1 MRPLMRNG
9 RVAAALIAGWACS
22 SGTEPTHL
30 IDHVSIR
37 FPALRPSYPIG
48 DTMTLAAFAFS
59 NAGTWVRPKSPPVW
73 HSQDPTIASVNSVG
87 FVSFNGKGTATIDV
101 DIDGV
106 SAHVQ
111 LPVRG
116 ILHDSAITTN
126 QTWSVA
132 DTPHVVRG
140 FLHVVNN
147 FTPPTDTVVVT
158 IEPGAT
164 VRFRDSSG
172 LYFGDVNPAAIRI
185 PPGGGEPVVMDADSV
200 VGQTPTAG
208 AWVGIA
214 LTRGRSELRNLIM
227 RHCGASRSTTV
238 YPCLSFATN
247 AGMEGLIDGVRIS
260 QAHDGLFI
268 STAVTLTPG
277 SKNLSVDSTD
287 GHAVSIGPQIMGMF
301 PYGGAFI
308 GNAENYIR
316 ILGGQVVDSAT
327 WSDVGVPLRL
337 VGGVNFLGLKL
348 PHLRLPA
355 GMHLMSDPGGSL
367 SFEQGGI
374 DAGDLGAAPVVMESS
389 GSGWG
394 GLAIVHAGQSTLRSV
409 VLRDCGTSAN
419 ACLAVGGSQ
428 GDSGLVVQ
436 DVTIENAYST
446 GVYMDFARFDT
457 TSTGLTITG
466 AGGVPLVISADAIP
480 SIPSGSYSGNGVDA
494 IRLRDDAV
502 WRTITWRNLGIPYY
516 APFGVTVSNVPG
528 LPDTLVLASGVV
540 VQFAVATRLSIG
552 AGTLMAVG
560 TPADSVVLA
569 SATPGVPG
577 SWFGVDVGVSGWDRG
592 SHLDYVDLRD
602 AGAGPATYSGAVR
615 LWKDLGGVLRHT
627 TIRRSGDCAIILFN
641 GFPFTDDYADP
652 AYGNAFVNNVGP
664 TTCQPPVN

>member
-1 MRPLMRNG
+1 MRPLIRNG
-9 RVAAALIAGWACS
+9 RVAAAMIAVWACS

-37 FPALRPSYPIG
+37 VATLRPSYPIR
-48 DTMTLAAFAFS
+48 DTMTLAAFAVS
-59 NAGTWVRPKSPPVW
+59 NAGTWVRPESPPVW

-87 FVSFNGKGTATIDV
+87 LVYFNGKGTATIDV

-116 ILHDSAITTN
+116 ILHDSAIVTN

-132 DTPHVVRG
+132 DTPHVVQG
-140 FLHVVNN
+140 FLRVVNN

-172 LYFGDVNPAAIRI
+172 LYFGDINPAAIRI
-185 PPGGGEPVVMDADSV
+185 PPGADPVVMDADSV
-200 VGQTPTAG
+200 VGQTLHAG
-208 AWVGIA
+208 DWVGIA

-227 RHCGASRSTTV
+227 RHCGASRSTIV

-247 AGMEGLIDGVRIS
+247 GLIDGVRIS
-260 QAHDGLFI
+260 QAHDGLSI
-268 STAVTLTPG
+268 STFVTLTPG

-301 PYGGAFI
+301 PHGGAFI

-316 ILGGQVVDSAT
+316 ILSGQVVDSAT

-394 GLAIVHAGQSTLRSV
+394 GLAIGHAGQSTLRNV
-409 VLRDCGTSAN
+409 ILRDCGTSAI
-419 ACLAVGGSQ
+419 ACLSVGASQ

-436 DVTIENAYST
+436 DVSVENAYAT
-446 GVYMDFARFDT
+446 GAYMDFARFDT

-466 AGGVPLVISADAIP
+466 AGGVPLVISADAVP

-494 IRLRDDAV
+494 IQLRDDAV
-502 WRTITWRNLGIPYY
+502 WRTITWRNLGVPYF
-516 APFGVTVSNVPG
+516 APLGLTVDNSTT
-528 LPDTLVLASGVV
+528 PDTLTLEPGVV
-540 VQFAVATRLSIG
+540 IQFGVAAWLKVG
-552 AGTLMAVG
+552 VGTLLAVG
-560 TPADSVVLA
+560 TPADSIVLA
-569 SATPGVPG
+569 SNPPGVRG
-577 SWFGVDVGVSGWDRG
+577 SWFGVALGGGYSGGTR
-592 SHLDYVDLRD
+592 LDYVDLRD
-602 AGAGPATYSGAVR
+602 AGAGPATFSGALR
-615 LWKDLGGVLRHT
+615 LAADPGGVLRHS
-627 TIRRSGDCAIILFN
+627 TIRNSGDCAIILFN
-641 GFPFTDDYADP
+641 GLPFTDDYTDP
-652 AYGNAFVNNVGP
+652 TYGNAFVNNVGP